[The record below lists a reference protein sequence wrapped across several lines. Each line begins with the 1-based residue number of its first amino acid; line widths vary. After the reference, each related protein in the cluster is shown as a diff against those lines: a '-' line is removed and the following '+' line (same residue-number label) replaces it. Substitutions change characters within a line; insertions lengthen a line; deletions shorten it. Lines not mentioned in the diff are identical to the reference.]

1 MFNPIEAAIS
11 NSAAGVENKV
21 STSALV
27 NDIVG
32 QCPKCKNT
40 FGHAIV
46 DGAEVFYCESCR
58 VAAPT
63 PDNVV
68 G

>member
-1 MFNPIEAAIS
+1 MYNPITDA
-11 NSAAGVENKV
+11 V
-21 STSALV
+21 SKSSDPVSVSALM
-27 NDIVG
+27 NDVIG

-40 FGHAIV
+40 FEDALV
-46 DGAEVFYCESCR
+46 DGTTVFYCPNCR